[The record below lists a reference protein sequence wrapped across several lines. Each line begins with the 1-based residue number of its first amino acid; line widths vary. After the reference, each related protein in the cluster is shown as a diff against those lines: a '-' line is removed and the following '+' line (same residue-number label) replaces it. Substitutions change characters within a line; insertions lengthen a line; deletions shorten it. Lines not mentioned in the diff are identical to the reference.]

1 MLPYASLLSLLKV
14 IMMPTKTHKL
24 LLICTGNT
32 CRSQMAHAISHQWA
46 LLHELN
52 LEIESRGIRA
62 KAGEATTE
70 EAIIVLGAANIH
82 WQGTSQPLTAA
93 DLLWEDDLWGM
104 TQEHLDFVTQLGAD
118 LNPDSLPCC
127 RLLAGVDELV
137 DPLNCGLAAYE
148 QLFFRLQELLP
159 KRLAAIQT
167 PSEA

>member
-1 MLPYASLLSLLKV
+1 
-14 IMMPTKTHKL
+14 
-24 LLICTGNT
+24 
-32 CRSQMAHAISHQWA
+32 MAHAISHQWA

-82 WQGTSQPLTAA
+82 WQGTSQPLTAT
-93 DLLWEDDLWGM
+93 DLQWADDLWGM

-137 DPLNCGLAAYE
+137 DPLNGGLAAYE